1 MKSLRR
7 DSVRIGVLWTGSVD
21 FAMKYWPLLW
31 SAVWRRKTRTIFTM
45 MSIIVAF
52 LLFGMLET
60 IDYAF
65 AHPDSGAS
73 GADRLITT
81 NKYSITLSLPFSDTQ
96 QIRSLP
102 GIKEVTWL
110 TWFGGYYQ
118 EAKNFVFAMPV
129 DIESYINVHREEM
142 RLKPEELQT
151 YRQTRTGALVN
162 TALMK
167 KYGWKV
173 GDKLPLHSTIWTRK
187 DDGTLN
193 WVFDIVGTFDSTD
206 ASQSTLLLF
215 HYEYF
220 DGGRSFGRG
229 TVGWFEESIAEPSKA
244 AVMSERVDALF
255 ANSSNETKT
264 QPAKDFLIAF
274 IKQRGDIGFVLRV
287 ILGAVFFSLLLL
299 TANTLMQSMRERT
312 AELAVLKTLGFTD
325 GQVFALLVGE
335 SLLLFVTAA
344 LVGLALSYSLLPII
358 KDALQGVD
366 ISGGMLIPGMAL
378 AAAIAVIVG
387 LPPALRAKRLKIVD
401 ALAER

>member
-1 MKSLRR
+1 
-7 DSVRIGVLWTGSVD
+7 
-21 FAMKYWPLLW
+21 MKYWPLLW
-31 SAVWRRKTRTIFTM
+31 SALWRRKTRTIFTM

-65 AHPDSGAS
+65 AHPDTGAA

-81 NKYSITLSLPFSDTQ
+81 NKYSVVLSLPFSYKQ
-96 QIRSLP
+96 QISSLP

-118 EAKNFVFAMPV
+118 EAKNFIFAVPV
-129 DIESYINVHREEM
+129 DIESYINVHRDEM
-142 RLKPEELQT
+142 ALKNDELQK
-151 YRQTRTGALVN
+151 YRQTRTGTLVN
-162 TALMK
+162 RALMK

-193 WVFDIVGTFDSTD
+193 WVFDIVGIFDSTD

-220 DGGRSFGRG
+220 DEGRSFGRG
-229 TVGWFEESIAEPSKA
+229 TVGWFEERIGEPSQA
-244 AVMSERVDALF
+244 AAMAERIDALF

-274 IKQRGDIGFVLRV
+274 IKQRGDIAFVLRV

-335 SLLLFVTAA
+335 SLFLFVTASV
-344 LVGLALSYSLLPII
+344 VGLALSYGLLPLI
-358 KDALQGVD
+358 KDALQGID
-366 ISGGMLIPGMAL
+366 ISGGVLLPGVAL
-378 AAAIAVIVG
+378 AAAIALIVG

-401 ALAER
+401 ALADKR

>member
-1 MKSLRR
+1 
-7 DSVRIGVLWTGSVD
+7 
-21 FAMKYWPLLW
+21 MKYWPLLW
-31 SAVWRRKTRTIFTM
+31 SALWRRKTRTIFTM

-65 AHPDSGAS
+65 AHPDTGAA

-81 NKYSITLSLPFSDTQ
+81 NKYSIVLSLPFSYTQ

-118 EAKNFVFAMPV
+118 EAKNFIFAVPV
-129 DIESYINVHREEM
+129 DIESYLNVHRDEM
-142 RLKPEELQT
+142 TLKNDELQK
-151 YRQTRTGALVN
+151 YRQTRTGTLVN

-193 WVFDIVGTFDSTD
+193 WVFDIVGTFGSTD
-206 ASQSTLLLF
+206 SSQSTLLLF

-220 DGGRSFGRG
+220 DEGRSFERG
-229 TVGWFEESIAEPSKA
+229 TVGWFEERIGEPSQA
-244 AVMSERVDALF
+244 AAMAERIDALF

-274 IKQRGDIGFVLRV
+274 IKQRGDIAFVLRV

-312 AELAVLKTLGFTD
+312 AELAVLKTLGFRD

-335 SLLLFVTAA
+335 SLFLFVTASV
-344 LVGLALSYSLLPII
+344 VGLALSYGLLPII
-358 KDALQGVD
+358 KDALQGID
-366 ISGGMLIPGMAL
+366 ISSGMLFPGVAL
-378 AAAIAVIVG
+378 AAAIALIVG
-387 LPPALRAKRLKIVD
+387 LPPALRAKRLTIVD
-401 ALAER
+401 ALADKR

>member
-1 MKSLRR
+1 MIRL
-7 DSVRIGVLWTGSVD
+7 VLAACGPAYY
-21 FAMKYWPLLW
+21 FMKYWPLLW
-31 SAVWRRKTRTIFTM
+31 SALWRRKTRTIFTM
-45 MSIIVAF
+45 LSIIVAF

-73 GADRLITT
+73 GADRLITM
-81 NKYSITLSLPFSDTQ
+81 NKYSITLSLPFSYTQ

-110 TWFGGYYQ
+110 TWFGAYYQ
-118 EAKNFVFAMPV
+118 EQKNFVFAIPV
-129 DIESYINVHREEM
+129 DIESYINVHRDDM
-142 RLKPEELQT
+142 TLKPKELEA

-162 TALMK
+162 AALMK

-173 GDKLPLHSTIWTRK
+173 GDKLPLHSTIWARR

-220 DGGRSFGRG
+220 DEGRSFGRG
-229 TVGWFEESIAEPSKA
+229 NVGWFEERINEASQAATMAE
-244 AVMSERVDALF
+244 RIDALF

-312 AELAVLKTLGFTD
+312 AELAVLKTLGFSD
-325 GQVFALLVGE
+325 ARVFALLVGE
-335 SLLLFVTAA
+335 SLSLFMTAA
-344 LVGLALSYSLLPII
+344 LVGLALSYGLLPIVE
-358 KDALQGVD
+358 DALQGVD
-366 ISGGMLIPGMAL
+366 MSGGMLIPGMAL

-401 ALAER
+401 ALADKR